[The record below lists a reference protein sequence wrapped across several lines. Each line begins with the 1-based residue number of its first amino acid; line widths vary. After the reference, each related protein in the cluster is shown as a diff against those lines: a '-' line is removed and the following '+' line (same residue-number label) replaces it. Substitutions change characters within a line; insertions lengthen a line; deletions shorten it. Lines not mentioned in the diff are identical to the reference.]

1 MEIIKDYKAMDYR
14 FTFVFSV
21 SDGDNKD
28 VTVCKRDFSINNF
41 DQDSLRSIELKEC
54 MDDIATMIDKDLK
67 SKTRTLL
74 WNTMN
79 LENNSKQVVHGSEES
94 GKSIERD
101 FNDKIP
107 TEKDVTLKVTLLDGG
122 KEVISKIWSGNGY
135 PKAILWS
142 KNYLTQEVSP
152 NIDLTN
158 KKYKYDTINV
168 QSLDFVKQVAQRS
181 AADKSDLTI
190 TIKNHISSVCSS
202 SYSKDGSGKKI
213 IYKQD
218 LPELGYETVA
228 DIMGNMRHIN
238 NRLEPIDFVENDGR
252 AWGFDRVIYEVYTTN
267 ANYKTKNYDLSLT
280 PQEKWE
286 DDIVTKQRLNS
297 LKF

>member
-1 MEIIKDYKAMDYR
+1 MEVKDYKAMDYR
-14 FTFVFSV
+14 FTFVFSM
-21 SDGDNKD
+21 SDGDNKN

-41 DQDSLRSIELKEC
+41 DQESLRSIELKEC
-54 MDDIATMIDKDLK
+54 MDDIVTMIDKDLK

-79 LENNSKQVVHGSEES
+79 LENHSTQVVHGSDES

-101 FNDKIP
+101 FNEPIS
-107 TEKDVTLKVTLLDGG
+107 TERDVVLKVSLLDGG

-158 KKYKYDTINV
+158 KKYKYDSINT
-168 QSLDFVKQVAQRS
+168 QSLDFVKQVAQR
-181 AADKSDLTI
+181 AASDKSDLTV

-202 SYSKDGSGKKI
+202 SFSKDGSGKKI
-213 IYKQD
+213 ICKQD
-218 LPELGYETVA
+218 LPELAYETVS
-228 DIMGNMRHIN
+228 DIMGDMRHIN
-238 NRLEPIDFVENDGR
+238 NRLEPIDFIENDGR
-252 AWGFDRVIYEVYTTN
+252 AWGFDRAIFEAYTN
-267 ANYKTKNYDLSLT
+267 NVNYGSKNYDLSLT
-280 PQEKWE
+280 PQEKWI
-286 DDIVTKQRLNS
+286 DDIETKKRLNS